1 MIPIESEKRINWHKV
16 RAEYINGASQR
27 ALAEKY
33 GVSRASVERRCRKEK
48 WSEERKKARA
58 KVQEKVIQITAEKVA
73 DNATIAADLKKS
85 LLMRL
90 KRIEEHY
97 PMDATEVRTRAG
109 NNTAIYRIRD
119 LTAAYK
125 DLTEDLQTGTTATN
139 ELLQS
144 LVELEKRAGL

>member
-1 MIPIESEKRINWHKV
+1 VIPIESEKRINWHKV